1 MVELDEKI
9 VEVVNSLT
17 ETERSVLE
25 GLEDFDFLER
35 LDVVLILRGWGSED
49 IKNLTENQWKKCFNY
64 YKENIIIV

>member
-25 GLEDFDFLER
+25 GLEDFDFLDRCSSYFKR
-35 LDVVLILRGWGSED
+35 LG
-49 IKNLTENQWKKCFNY
+49 F
-64 YKENIIIV
+64 